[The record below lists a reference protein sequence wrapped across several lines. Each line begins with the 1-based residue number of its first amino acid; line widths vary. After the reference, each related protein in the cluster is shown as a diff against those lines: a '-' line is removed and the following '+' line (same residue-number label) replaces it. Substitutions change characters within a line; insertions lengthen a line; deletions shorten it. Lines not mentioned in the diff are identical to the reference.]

1 MGSKAI
7 FLDRD
12 GTIIEDRGYIR
23 DPADVALLPG
33 AGEAIRRLAD
43 AGNLI
48 VVVSNQ
54 SGVARG
60 LFDEAALDR
69 VHKRMEELLRKHH
82 APLHGVYYC
91 PYLDG
96 PEAVIETYR
105 QDSPLRK
112 PEDGMLR
119 KAAQELDI
127 DLARSWMIGDSAT
140 DVQAGASAGCG
151 TILIQKNGAVPKLP
165 VSPTHRVRS
174 LAEAAEV
181 LEVRKAVAVGADPR
195 KSREPVDRT
204 TELLEQIS
212 QQIDRAQR
220 SKRQSD
226 FSVLRLIGAL
236 LQMFAVFAVVWGGIA
251 LVDGFTGDAMARILL
266 AVFLQIASFTAI
278 VIDRFR

>member
-33 AGEAIRRLAD
+33 AGEAIRKLAD

-69 VHKRMEELLRKHH
+69 VHRRMEELLRKHH

-91 PYLDG
+91 PFLDG
-96 PEAVIETYR
+96 PEAVVESYR
-105 QDSPLRK
+105 QDSPMRK
-112 PEDGMLR
+112 PGAGMLQ

-127 DLARSWMIGDSAT
+127 DLSRSWMIGDSPT
-140 DVQAGASAGCG
+140 DVQAGAHAGCG
-151 TILIQKNGAVPKLP
+151 TILIQHNGAAPKLP
-165 VSPTHRVRS
+165 VAPTHRVRS
-174 LAEAAEV
+174 LAEAAEL
-181 LEVRKAVAVGADPR
+181 LEVRKQGIVTGEA
-195 KSREPVDRT
+195 KKTREPVDRA

-212 QQIDRAQR
+212 QQIERAQR
-220 SKRQSD
+220 SRRHND

-236 LQMFAVFAVVWGGIA
+236 LQMFAVFAAVWGGIA
-251 LVDGFTGDAMARILL
+251 LVDGLTGDAMARTLL
-266 AVFLQIASFTAI
+266 AIFLQIASITAI